1 MSINSFEE
9 TSISKNLTMR
19 NTANRLAQP
28 MEIPLVT
35 RIQFLPFKKKPKFG
49 ILARMELT
57 QEFIDGLVV
66 NEIDIMKKV
75 AEELNIRMQQV
86 SAVITLVN
94 EGCTI
99 PFISRYRKEMHGS
112 LDEVQVRDS
121 DKLFK
126 SYLNLETRRLE
137 IVRGVF
143 AAGKLTELLY
153 DNIMKASTLTELEDI
168 WAPFK
173 KKKKTRGML
182 AVERGLQGLADLM
195 KELEEAELVKR
206 AQDFVKTDCEDETL
220 NVPTVE
226 DALAGASD
234 IIAEETA
241 QDTENRKAVHDF
253 FMATGL
259 FEVKGIGDE
268 EAQKTSVYQMYWE
281 YSEALNQI
289 KPHRVLAINR
299 GEREGVLEV
308 KINVDVDEAV
318 ARVQSRS
325 VQHNKYHSEAISD

>member
-9 TSISKNLTMR
+9 TSISKNLTMS

-35 RIQFLPFKKKPKFG
+35 RIQFLPFKKKQKFG

-195 KELEEAELVKR
+195 KELEEAELLLPKKQHRILKTGKR
-206 AQDFVKTDCEDETL
+206 Y
-220 NVPTVE
+220 
-226 DALAGASD
+226 
-234 IIAEETA
+234 
-241 QDTENRKAVHDF
+241 
-253 FMATGL
+253 M
-259 FEVKGIGDE
+259 
-268 EAQKTSVYQMYWE
+268 
-281 YSEALNQI
+281 
-289 KPHRVLAINR
+289 
-299 GEREGVLEV
+299 
-308 KINVDVDEAV
+308 
-318 ARVQSRS
+318 
-325 VQHNKYHSEAISD
+325 ISLWQPVFLK